1 MDETRAV
8 PEGRPGEAPATAAPA
23 AAPARP
29 TRAVWGLLATIV
41 IAFGTGALTYRE
53 ANTLLARPVRA
64 SAAATGATALAG
76 HQAPPAWIDEFA
88 RAFCSGDAA
97 FVSSHVSGELDI
109 GEERIIDA
117 FARRTWDCA
126 SSRYLGSATNTEG
139 QHHVYVMT
147 GTDNGEQ
154 WFVFTVV
161 NDKVVGID

>member
-1 MDETRAV
+1 MAGANGRNPRRSGRSSRRGRCDGSAPRRAGAAYPRRLGAARDDRDRV
-8 PEGRPGEAPATAAPA
+8 RDGRPHVPRGEHAA
-23 AAPARP
+23 R
-29 TRAVWGLLATIV
+29 G
-41 IAFGTGALTYRE
+41 
-53 ANTLLARPVRA
+53 
-64 SAAATGATALAG
+64 ATGATALAG